1 MGGGFMEAAAKQNMA
16 MFQNAMKMFPAFAYG
31 RGEGEGQPAA
41 PTPPPAAAAD
51 PALDEMRRQMD
62 EMRAQIDRIA
72 GAPQGPG
79 KP

>member
-1 MGGGFMEAAAKQNMA
+1 
-16 MFQNAMKMFPAFAYG
+16 MKMFPAFAYA
-31 RGEGEGQPAA
+31 RTDGEAHA
-41 PTPPPAAAAD
+41 PNQTPTATPTQAPAAD

-72 GAPQGPG
+72 GGPQGSA